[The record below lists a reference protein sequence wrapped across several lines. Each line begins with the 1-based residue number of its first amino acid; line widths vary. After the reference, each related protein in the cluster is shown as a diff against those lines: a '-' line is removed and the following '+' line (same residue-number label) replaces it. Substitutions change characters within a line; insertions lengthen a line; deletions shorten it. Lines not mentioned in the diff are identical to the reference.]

1 MVSVQLSSFVMTF
14 ETQPEEGF
22 EEETESPVAKNS
34 KYTDRNMTNWII
46 FLSAICTQARNVNNH
61 FDYLDKLS
69 KYINDLLSVSDPHE
83 HDS

>member
-22 EEETESPVAKNS
+22 EEEKESPAAKNS

-46 FLSAICTQARNVNNH
+46 FLSAICTQHR
-61 FDYLDKLS
+61 
-69 KYINDLLSVSDPHE
+69 
-83 HDS
+83 